1 MLELYLDEKFHLSS
15 EIEVLEVE
23 NVGFSS
29 DSLCKLHREFGLK
42 IIQNHGKS
50 KVFQL
55 PRLLSPSWSGIFEW
69 NKFLTCEVMSQ
80 KAQKWG
86 LERMWYQYQ
95 QEIPNMKKFFF
106 YT

>member
-1 MLELYLDEKFHLSS
+1 MLETYVTQKFHFVS
-15 EIEVLEVE
+15 EIGVLEVE

-55 PRLLSPSWSGIFEW
+55 PTPLSPSSGGIFHQI
-69 NKFLTCEVMSQ
+69 KF
-80 KAQKWG
+80 
-86 LERMWYQYQ
+86 
-95 QEIPNMKKFFF
+95 
-106 YT
+106 

>member
-1 MLELYLDEKFHLSS
+1 MLETYVTQKFHFIS
-15 EIEVLEVE
+15 EIGVLEVE

-55 PRLLSPSWSGIFEW
+55 PGPLSPSWSGIFEW

-80 KAQKWG
+80 KAQNLGFEWTG
-86 LERMWYQYQ
+86 AIL
-95 QEIPNMKKFFF
+95 
-106 YT
+106 